1 MKNLKKMIAALGLT
15 TAIAMTASTAKAGFL
30 LTDLTD
36 GDTNQPC
43 TEKTDT
49 SKTDW
54 GFILTDATGVVVH
67 GFTGII
73 IVGATDTPVDCGV
86 VVHG

>member
-1 MKNLKKMIAALGLT
+1 MIATLGL
-15 TAIAMTASTAKAGFL
+15 AVVMMMTVSTANAGIIL
-30 LTDLTD
+30 ADAK

-43 TEKTDT
+43 TEQKEG
-49 SKTDW
+49 KTDW
-54 GFILTDATGVVVH
+54 GIILADFTGVVVH

-73 IVGATDTPVDCGV
+73 IVGAADTPVDCGV